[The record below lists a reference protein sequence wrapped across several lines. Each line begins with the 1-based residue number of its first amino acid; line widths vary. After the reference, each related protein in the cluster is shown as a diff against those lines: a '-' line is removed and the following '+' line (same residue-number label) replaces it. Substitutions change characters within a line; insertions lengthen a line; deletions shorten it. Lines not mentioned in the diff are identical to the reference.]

1 LNIGILKSK
10 SKYCYFAY
18 IPRSVRKTY
27 KLFTLFKGLKNR
39 IIQASLYCNN
49 STLIMAQSPIVVCF
63 NNDLPPINQLSVD
76 RWQIYQILYMSSGEG
91 SLAIIYLFLASNKNN
106 YVRMT
111 LILEYATDNWRNT
124 DEVAIFRCIRQGT
137 EFIFRKIR
145 NSRIIWKFKKL

>member
-49 STLIMAQSPIVVCF
+49 SILIMAQSPIVVCF

-124 DEVAIFRCIRQGT
+124 DEVAIFRCIGQGT